1 MWSVHVRL
9 WSEVGNTGGAEFL
22 LYALLCKRGLTL
34 DLVNRTCEGAEK
46 RGGIIWI
53 MVSCLPY

>member
-1 MWSVHVRL
+1 MFL
-9 WSEVGNTGGAEFL
+9 NTGGAEFI
-22 LYALLCKRGLTL
+22 LYALLCKRGLPL